1 MIALSDNARGAIF
14 MMVSMATFVCND
26 TIVKVVSADLPLFPT
41 IFLRGVFA
49 SALLF
54 ALTYRESALHSS
66 FSVKDRRAVGIRTA
80 AEVGATLCFLTALF
94 NMQIANAMAILQV
107 MPLAVTLAA
116 ALFLRE
122 AVGWRRWS
130 AIAVGF
136 VGVLVIIQ
144 PGSEGFNRYSLW
156 ALAAVAMMVVRDLS
170 TRQMTKSVPSVFV
183 ALITAVSITIVGGIG
198 SLLQSWD
205 GASLQNVGLLLIAAM
220 FIVVAYLTNVIA
232 MRQGEIGFVSP
243 FRYSVLLWA
252 IGLGW
257 VVFGDIP
264 SANMLIGSAIVIV
277 TGVYT
282 FYRERAVR
290 QRAAAM
296 RTFGSS

>member
-1 MIALSDNARGAIF
+1 MVALSDNARGAIF
-14 MMVSMATFVCND
+14 MMVSMAAFVCND

-41 IFLRGVFA
+41 IFLRGIFA

-54 ALTYRESALHSS
+54 ALASRAGALCPTLTT
-66 FSVKDRRAVGIRTA
+66 KDRAAVSVRTA

-94 NMQIANAMAILQV
+94 NMQIANAMAILQA

-122 AVGWRRWS
+122 KVGWRRWS

-136 VGVLVIIQ
+136 VGVLIIIQ
-144 PGSEGFNRYSLW
+144 PGSDGFNTYSLL
-156 ALAAVAMMVVRDLS
+156 ALGAVAMMVVRDLS
-170 TRQMTKSVPSVFV
+170 TRQMTKSIPSLFV
-183 ALITAVSITIVGGIG
+183 ALATALAITAVGGIG
-198 SLLQSWD
+198 SFIQPWE
-205 GASLQNVGLLLIAAM
+205 GASLRSVGLLLFAAI

-243 FRYSVLLWA
+243 FRYFVLLWA

-257 VVFGDIP
+257 AVFGDVP
-264 SANMLIGSAIVIV
+264 SANMLIGSAIVIA
-277 TGVYT
+277 TGAYT
-282 FYRERAVR
+282 LYRERAVR
-290 QRAAAM
+290 QRATAM
-296 RTFGSS
+296 RPFGSS

>member
-14 MMVSMATFVCND
+14 MMVSMAAFVCND

-41 IFLRGVFA
+41 LFLRGVFA
-49 SALLF
+49 TALLF
-54 ALTYRESALHSS
+54 ALAHRQNTVRPALMPQE
-66 FSVKDRRAVGIRTA
+66 RRAVTIRTA

-116 ALFLRE
+116 AVILRE
-122 AVGWRRWS
+122 QVGWRRWS

-144 PGSEGFNRYSLW
+144 PGSNGFNTYSLW

-170 TRQMTKSVPSVFV
+170 TRQMSKAVPSVFV
-183 ALITAVSITIVGGIG
+183 ALITAFAITVVGGIG
-198 SLLQSWD
+198 SFFQSWE
-205 GASLQNVGLLLIAAM
+205 GASLHSAGLLLIAAS
-220 FIVVAYLTNVIA
+220 FIVVAYLTNVLA
-232 MRQGEIGFVSP
+232 MRQGDIGFVSP
-243 FRYSVLLWA
+243 FRYFVLLWA

-257 VVFGDIP
+257 AVFGDVP
-264 SANMLIGSAIVIV
+264 SANMLIGSAIVV
-277 TGVYT
+277 TTGAYT

-296 RTFGSS
+296 RPFGSS